1 MGVIPT
7 TIVNEIEFGE
17 EHAPLWVLNKT
28 ALSLTTVQ
36 TDAVTA
42 AVSAAR
48 KAYTD
53 ANNARL
59 ASKNLTSALKNA
71 MATLHPLLSTVVQD
85 IRITAEATRNP
96 NLYTLGGIP
105 APALPSPAPPP
116 MQPVQL
122 GAQIRPDGVLRIT
135 FKATETPNG
144 AVTYIVS
151 RKLATQSAFGVIGT
165 TGSSNS
171 TSGANLPR
179 GFKFFDD
186 TSLPSGANNM
196 QYMIQGQRGQTYGNP
211 SEVFTITIGVGAGGG
226 MVAELKMAA

>member
-1 MGVIPT
+1 MGVIPNK
-7 TIVNEIEFGE
+7 IVDEIQFGE
-17 EHAPLWVLNKT
+17 EHAPLWVANRA

-48 KAYTD
+48 KAFND

-59 ASKNLTSALKNA
+59 ASKNATMTLKNA
-71 MATLHPLLSTVVQD
+71 MATLHPLLANIVQD
-85 IRITAEATRNP
+85 IRLTAESTHNP

-105 APALPSPAPPP
+105 EPAAPSPAPPP
-116 MQPVQL
+116 GQPVQL

-135 FKATETPNG
+135 FKATDSGNG

-151 RKLATQSAFGVIGT
+151 RKLATQSAFSVIGT
-165 TGSSNS
+165 TGSSTS
-171 TSGANLPR
+171 TSGAGLPR

-196 QYMIQGQRGQTYGNP
+196 QYMIQGQRGLSYGTP
-211 SEVFTITIGVGAGGG
+211 SEVFTITIGAGAGGG